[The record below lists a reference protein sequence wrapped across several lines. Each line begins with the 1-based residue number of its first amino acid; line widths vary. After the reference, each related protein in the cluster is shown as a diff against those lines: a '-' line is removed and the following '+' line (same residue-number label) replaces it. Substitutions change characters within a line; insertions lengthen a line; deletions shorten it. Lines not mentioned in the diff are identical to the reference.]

1 LSPADFNLHVIAD
14 FLKAEGNYDL
24 RPRLKA
30 ITAPVLL
37 LQGPGKIRLAVAVL
51 GETSEQG
58 YPACDFTLARIA
70 DESSKE

>member
-1 LSPADFNLHVIAD
+1 LSPSDFNLHVIAD

-30 ITAPVLL
+30 ITAPVIL
-37 LQGPGKIRLAVAVL
+37 LQGPGKIRLAAL
-51 GETSEQG
+51 LEQTTKQG
-58 YPACDFTLARIA
+58 YPACDFTIARIA